1 MNERHIMPLNKCVQ
15 TNRMSTYVGTNVQI
29 FKTDNL
35 IPVYTYY
42 IHIKD
47 ALIAVPAIKGSN
59 IERNE

>member
-42 IHIKD
+42 IHFKD
-47 ALIAVPAIKGSN
+47 PLIAVPAIKGSN